1 LTEKPTVTDR
11 RLFLFEIGTEELP
24 PRALRSLANAFRAGM
39 EEGLQGLSLE
49 HGEIT
54 VFATPRRLAVSIAD
68 LEASQAD
75 RPIERRGPPVNVAIG
90 EDGAPGRAALKFA
103 ESCGVA
109 FDQLGRLATPKG
121 EYLAYSGVEQGKP
134 AEEIL
139 PGVLQAALDGL
150 PIPRRMRW
158 GDEDFEFV
166 RPVHW
171 LVALLDDRVVPME
184 LFGVAA
190 DRLTRGHR
198 FHSPGTLL
206 LDHANGYVDALEGQ
220 GFVIPALASR
230 RDTVRDQV
238 LKLAGDVGGQPVY
251 DDELLDEVTAL
262 VEWPVPVAGEFDA
275 RFLELPREVL
285 VSTLQAH
292 QRYFPVEDESG
303 SLLPRFIAVT
313 NLESRD
319 PEEVRRGN
327 ERVVRPRL
335 SDAGFFWDSDRRRT
349 LESRIGD
356 LADVVFQKKLGSLAD
371 KSRRVEQL
379 AARIAENLGV
389 DSRHAARAAALA
401 KCDLLTAM
409 VGEFPDLQ
417 GVMGRY
423 YALGDGE
430 PGEVADAIR
439 EQYLPR
445 FAGDRLPLTD
455 AGKVVSLAEK
465 LDTLTGIFAIGQ
477 RPSGTRDP
485 FGLRRAALGALRILI
500 EGQLEL
506 DMQALLSCAAS
517 LQPGEFDVDAVA
529 GEVYEY
535 MMDRLRTYYQDG
547 VGDTKAP
554 VDVFEAVY
562 ARSPV
567 SVLDFHRRLCA
578 VLEFTALPA
587 AASLAAANKRV
598 ANILRQAGLEES
610 LQPDPDLMAEKE
622 EQALNAALQALR
634 ADVEPLLQQRDYRA
648 AMERLA
654 SLREPVDA
662 FFDEVMVMAEDPAQ
676 KANRLALLS
685 QMREL
690 FLHTADLSRLQG

>member
-1 LTEKPTVTDR
+1 VTDR
-11 RLFLFEIGTEELP
+11 QQFLFEIGTEELP
-24 PRALRSLANAFRAGM
+24 PKALRSLAEALQAGVD
-39 EEGLQGLSLE
+39 EGLQGLSLA
-49 HGEIT
+49 HGEVA

-68 LEASQAD
+68 LAAFQAD

-90 EDGAPGRAALKFA
+90 ADGTPGKAALKFA
-103 ESCGVA
+103 ESCGVT
-109 FDQLGRLATPKG
+109 FDQLGRLATGKG
-121 EYLAYSGVEQGKP
+121 EYLAYSGVEQGRP

-139 PGVLQAALDGL
+139 PGIIQAALDSL

-158 GDEDFEFV
+158 GNHDFEFV

-171 LVALLDDRVVPME
+171 VVALLDDRVVPME

-198 FHSPGTLL
+198 FHSPGTLS
-206 LDHANGYVDALEGQ
+206 LDNASDYADALEQQ

-230 RDTVRDQV
+230 RDRVREQV
-238 LKLAGDVGGQPVY
+238 LKLATDVGGRPVY

-275 RFLELPREVL
+275 KFLELPREVL

-303 SLLPRFIAVT
+303 ALLPRFIAVT

-319 PEEVRRGN
+319 PGEVRRGN

-349 LESRIGD
+349 LESRVAD

-371 KSRRVEQL
+371 KSHRVAQL
-379 AARIAENLGV
+379 AVRIADSLGV

-430 PGEVADAIR
+430 SGEVADAIR

-445 FAGDRLPLTD
+445 FAGDQLPLTD
-455 AGKVVSLAEK
+455 AGKFVSLADK

-485 FGLRRAALGALRILI
+485 FGLRRAALGVLRILI
-500 EGQLEL
+500 EGRLEL
-506 DMQALLSCAAS
+506 DTETLLSYAAS
-517 LQPGEFDVDAVA
+517 LQPGVCDADAIA
-529 GEVYEY
+529 GDVYEY

-547 VGDTKAP
+547 VGGTKAP
-554 VDVFEAVY
+554 VDVFEAVH
-562 ARSPV
+562 ARAPV

-598 ANILRQAGLEES
+598 ANILRQAGVEKS
-610 LQPDPDLMAEKE
+610 VQPDPDLMAEKE

-634 ADVEPLLQQRDYRA
+634 SDVEPLLQQRDYRA
-648 AMERLA
+648 VMERLA